1 MRKATTEVIDRALT
15 NLSPAVGLDQ
25 SELTTSIPPELPPV
39 QADASA
45 LTQCVQNLLSNAL
58 KYGKTGDK
66 AHIEIAAGKDP
77 ASNEVRLSITD
88 HGPGIDAA
96 DKRHLFE
103 PFYRGVRVGS
113 NIPGNGLGLHLVKR
127 IMQAQNGRVTF
138 SPAPDGGARFTLH
151 IPAAQ

>member
-1 MRKATTEVIDRALT
+1 
-15 NLSPAVGLDQ
+15 
-25 SELTTSIPPELPPV
+25 
-39 QADASA
+39 

-66 AHIEIAAGKDP
+66 AQIEIAAEKDQ

-88 HGPGIDAA
+88 HGPGIDLA
-96 DKRHLFE
+96 DERHLFE
-103 PFYRGVRVGS
+103 PFYRGVRVES
-113 NIPGNGLGLHLVKR
+113 NVPGNGLGLHLVKT

-138 SPAPDGGARFTLH
+138 SRAPDGGARFTLH